1 MSHDRINGFGSR
13 NMAFPR
19 EKAEDT
25 GGKES
30 MTRSSFRFV
39 TITRVGS
46 GVGRHNVGMSVGSRR
61 GWGIELG
68 TSKFEL
74 DV

>member
-1 MSHDRINGFGSR
+1 
-13 NMAFPR
+13 
-19 EKAEDT
+19 
-25 GGKES
+25 
-30 MTRSSFRFV
+30 MTRSSFHFV

-46 GVGRHNVGMSVGSRR
+46 GVERHNVGMSVGSRR